1 MEAQVWGL
9 AAAREE
15 GAGGRGQLRPAQVS
29 AVMAA
34 ARWPGVVQRAAVN
47 YTEYFLGFHSIILKN
62 CSHYEGEKR
71 KEKLAVLI
79 PFPVYKTLTR
89 ICI

>member
-1 MEAQVWGL
+1 
-9 AAAREE
+9 
-15 GAGGRGQLRPAQVS
+15 
-29 AVMAA
+29 MAA
-34 ARWPGVVQRAAVN
+34 ARWPGVVRRAAAN

-79 PFPVYKTLTR
+79 PFPVYKTLTH